1 MTMHIVRGM
10 SSLSTRKSMSKV
22 DKQLMELEW
31 RAHNKKFKQ
40 QNGLVSCQFATLEAF
55 IDYRL
60 GRGKKANAKTTKGV
74 YKPESKTFVRE
85 SPKIKSVVTK
95 NTTTG
100 YASKKASPQYS
111 GDYIVGIATMHKS
124 NLVAV
129 GKGDDPVSYSTMR
142 RG

>member
-1 MTMHIVRGM
+1 
-10 SSLSTRKSMSKV
+10 MSKV